1 MTRVVLAAA
10 YRTPIGVFGGAFKDV
25 PAYDLGA
32 TLIEHIIKETGL
44 NPSEIDEVIIG
55 NVLQAGQGQ
64 NPARIAGLPETVPA
78 FTVNKVC
85 GSGLKSI
92 QLAYQSIVTGENDIV
107 LAGGMENMSQ
117 SPMLVNNSRF
127 GFKMG
132 HQSMVDSMVYD
143 GLTDVFNQYHMGIT
157 AENLVEQYGISRE
170 EQDTFAVNSQH
181 KAVRA
186 QQNGEFDSEIV
197 PVSIPQR
204 KGEPI
209 LVTKDEGVRENVSV
223 EKLSRL
229 RPAFKKD
236 GTVTAGNAS
245 GINDGAAMMLVMSE
259 DKAKELNIEPLAV
272 LDGFGSHGVD
282 PSIMGIAP
290 VGAVEKALKRSKKE
304 LSDIDVFELNEAFA
318 AQLLAVDREL
328 KLPPEKVNVKGGA
341 IALGH
346 PIGASGARVLVT
358 LLHQLND
365 EVETGLTSLVAVK
378 LSLQL
383 YQSINNKK
391 TGYHNSINYM
401 LA

>member
-44 NPSEIDEVIIG
+44 NPSEINEVIIG

-64 NPARIAGLPETVPA
+64 NPARIAAMKGGLPETVPA

-170 EQDTFAVNSQH
+170 EQDAFAVNSQQ

-186 QQNGEFDSEIV
+186 QQNGGFDSEIV

-209 LVTKDEGVRENVSV
+209 VVSKDEGVRGDASV

-259 DKAKELNIEPLAV
+259 DKAKELDIKPLAV

-318 AQLLAVDREL
+318 AQSLAVDREL

-365 EVETGLTSLVAVK
+365 EVETGLTSLCIGGGQAIAAVVSK
-378 LSLQL
+378 
-383 YQSINNKK
+383 YK
-391 TGYHNSINYM
+391 
-401 LA
+401 

>member
-10 YRTPIGVFGGAFKDV
+10 YRTPIGVFGGAFKGV

-64 NPARIAGLPETVPA
+64 NPARIAAMKGGLPETVPA

-170 EQDTFAVNSQH
+170 EQDTFAVNSQQ

-209 LVTKDEGVRENVSV
+209 VVTKDEGVRENVSV

-272 LDGFGSHGVD
+272 LDGFGTHGVD

-318 AQLLAVDREL
+318 AQSLAVDREL

-365 EVETGLTSLVAVK
+365 EVETGLTSLCIGGGQAIAAVVSK
-378 LSLQL
+378 
-383 YQSINNKK
+383 YK
-391 TGYHNSINYM
+391 
-401 LA
+401 

>member
-1 MTRVVLAAA
+1 MTKVVLAAA

-32 TLIEHIIKETGL
+32 TLIKHIIKQTNI
-44 NPSEIDEVIIG
+44 NPQDVDEVIIG

-64 NPARIAGLPETVPA
+64 NPARIAAMKGGLPETVPS

-92 QLAYQSIVTGENDIV
+92 QLAYQSIIAGDNDIV
-107 LAGGMENMSQ
+107 IAGGMENMSQ
-117 SPMLVNNSRF
+117 APMLVNQGRF

-132 HQSMVDSMVYD
+132 HQTMIDSMVYD

-157 AENLVEQYGISRE
+157 AENLVEQYDISRE
-170 EQDTFAVNSQH
+170 EQDQFAVESQR
-181 KAVRA
+181 KAVAA
-186 QQNGEFDSEIV
+186 QQAGAFDSEIV

-204 KGEPI
+204 KGDPI
-209 LVTKDEGVRENVSV
+209 VVTKDEGIRADASL

-236 GTVTAGNAS
+236 GSVTAGNSS

-259 DKAKELNIEPLAV
+259 EKAQELNIEPLAV
-272 LDGFGSHGVD
+272 IDGFSSHGVD

-290 VGAVEKALKRSKKE
+290 VGAIEKVLQRSNKAIA
-304 LSDIDVFELNEAFA
+304 DIDVFELNEAFA
-318 AQLLAVDREL
+318 SQSIAVDCEL
-328 KLPPEKVNVKGGA
+328 QLPKEKVNVKGGA

-365 EVETGLTSLVAVK
+365 DVETGLTSLCIGGGQAVAAIVSK
-378 LSLQL
+378 
-383 YQSINNKK
+383 Y
-391 TGYHNSINYM
+391 
-401 LA
+401 

>member
-64 NPARIAGLPETVPA
+64 NPARIAAMKGGLPETVPA

-107 LAGGMENMSQ
+107 LAGGMESMSQ
-117 SPMLVNNSRF
+117 SPMLVNNGRF

-170 EQDTFAVNSQH
+170 EQDTFAVNSQQ

-209 LVTKDEGVRENVSV
+209 VVTKDEGVRENVSV

-318 AQLLAVDREL
+318 AQSLAVDREL

-365 EVETGLTSLVAVK
+365 EVETGLTSLCIGGGQAIAAVVSK
-378 LSLQL
+378 
-383 YQSINNKK
+383 YK
-391 TGYHNSINYM
+391 
-401 LA
+401 

>member
-44 NPSEIDEVIIG
+44 NPSEINEVIIG

-64 NPARIAGLPETVPA
+64 NPARIAAMKGGLPETVPA

-170 EQDTFAVNSQH
+170 EQDTFAVNSQQ

-209 LVTKDEGVRENVSV
+209 VVTKDEGVRENVSV

-245 GINDGAAMMLVMSE
+245 GINDAAAMMLVMSE

-318 AQLLAVDREL
+318 AQSLAVDREL

-365 EVETGLTSLVAVK
+365 EVETGLTSLCIGGGQAIAAVVSK
-378 LSLQL
+378 
-383 YQSINNKK
+383 YK
-391 TGYHNSINYM
+391 
-401 LA
+401 

>member
-44 NPSEIDEVIIG
+44 DPSEIDEVIIG

-64 NPARIAGLPETVPA
+64 NPARIAAMKGGLPETVPA

-170 EQDTFAVNSQH
+170 EQDTFAVNSQQ

-318 AQLLAVDREL
+318 AQSLAVDREL

-365 EVETGLTSLVAVK
+365 EVETGLTSLCIGGGQAIAAVVSK
-378 LSLQL
+378 
-383 YQSINNKK
+383 YK
-391 TGYHNSINYM
+391 
-401 LA
+401 

>member
-10 YRTPIGVFGGAFKDV
+10 YRTPVGVFGGAFKDV

-64 NPARIAGLPETVPA
+64 NPARIAAMKGGLPETVPA

-209 LVTKDEGVRENVSV
+209 VVTKDEGVRENVSV

-272 LDGFGSHGVD
+272 LDGFGTHGVD

-318 AQLLAVDREL
+318 AQSLAVDREL

-365 EVETGLTSLVAVK
+365 EVETGLTSLCIGGGQAIAAVVSK
-378 LSLQL
+378 
-383 YQSINNKK
+383 YK
-391 TGYHNSINYM
+391 
-401 LA
+401 

>member
-44 NPSEIDEVIIG
+44 NPSEINEVIIG

-64 NPARIAGLPETVPA
+64 NPARIAAMKGGLPETVPA

-170 EQDTFAVNSQH
+170 EQDTFAVNSQQ

-209 LVTKDEGVRENVSV
+209 VVTKDEGVRENVSV

-245 GINDGAAMMLVMSE
+245 GINDGAAMILVMSE

-318 AQLLAVDREL
+318 AQSLAVDREL
-328 KLPPEKVNVKGGA
+328 KLPPEKVSVKGGA

-365 EVETGLTSLVAVK
+365 EVETGLTSLCIGGGQAIAAVVSK
-378 LSLQL
+378 
-383 YQSINNKK
+383 YK
-391 TGYHNSINYM
+391 
-401 LA
+401 

>member
-44 NPSEIDEVIIG
+44 NPSEINEVIIG

-64 NPARIAGLPETVPA
+64 NPARIAAMKGGLPETVPA

-170 EQDTFAVNSQH
+170 EQDTFAVNSQQ

-209 LVTKDEGVRENVSV
+209 VVTKDEGVRENVSV

-245 GINDGAAMMLVMSE
+245 GINDGAAMILVMSE

-290 VGAVEKALKRSKKE
+290 VGAVEKALKHSKKE

-318 AQLLAVDREL
+318 AQSLAVDREL

-365 EVETGLTSLVAVK
+365 EVETGLTSLCIGGGQAIAAVVSK
-378 LSLQL
+378 
-383 YQSINNKK
+383 YK
-391 TGYHNSINYM
+391 
-401 LA
+401 

>member
-10 YRTPIGVFGGAFKDV
+10 YRTPIGVFGGAFKDL

-64 NPARIAGLPETVPA
+64 NPARIAAMKGGLPETVPA

-170 EQDTFAVNSQH
+170 EQDTFAVNSQQ

-209 LVTKDEGVRENVSV
+209 VVTKDEGVRENVSV

-272 LDGFGSHGVD
+272 LDGFGTHGVD

-318 AQLLAVDREL
+318 AQSLAVDREL

-365 EVETGLTSLVAVK
+365 EVETGLTSLCIGGGQAIAAVVSK
-378 LSLQL
+378 
-383 YQSINNKK
+383 YK
-391 TGYHNSINYM
+391 
-401 LA
+401 

>member
-64 NPARIAGLPETVPA
+64 NPARIAAMKGGLPETVPA

-170 EQDTFAVNSQH
+170 EQDTFAVNSQQ

-209 LVTKDEGVRENVSV
+209 VVTKDEGVRENVSV

-272 LDGFGSHGVD
+272 LDGFGTHGVD

-318 AQLLAVDREL
+318 AQSLAVDREL

-358 LLHQLND
+358 LLYQLND
-365 EVETGLTSLVAVK
+365 EVETGLTSLCIGGGQAIAAVVSK
-378 LSLQL
+378 
-383 YQSINNKK
+383 YK
-391 TGYHNSINYM
+391 
-401 LA
+401 

>member
-64 NPARIAGLPETVPA
+64 NPARIAAMKGGLPETVPA

-157 AENLVEQYGISRE
+157 VENLVEQYGISRE

-365 EVETGLTSLVAVK
+365 EVETGLTSLCIGGGQAIAAVVSK
-378 LSLQL
+378 
-383 YQSINNKK
+383 YK
-391 TGYHNSINYM
+391 
-401 LA
+401 

>member
-10 YRTPIGVFGGAFKDV
+10 YRTPIGVFGDAFKDV

-44 NPSEIDEVIIG
+44 NPSEINEVIIG

-64 NPARIAGLPETVPA
+64 NPARIAAMKGGLPETVPA

-170 EQDTFAVNSQH
+170 EQDTFAVNSQQ

-186 QQNGEFDSEIV
+186 QQNGGFDSEIV

-209 LVTKDEGVRENVSV
+209 VVSKDEGVRGDASV

-318 AQLLAVDREL
+318 AQSLAVDREL

-365 EVETGLTSLVAVK
+365 EVETGLTSLCIGGGQAIAAVVSK
-378 LSLQL
+378 
-383 YQSINNKK
+383 YK
-391 TGYHNSINYM
+391 
-401 LA
+401 

>member
-64 NPARIAGLPETVPA
+64 NPARIAAMKGGLPETVPA

-170 EQDTFAVNSQH
+170 EQDTFAVNSQQ

-282 PSIMGIAP
+282 PSVMGIAP

-318 AQLLAVDREL
+318 AQSLAVDREL

-365 EVETGLTSLVAVK
+365 EVETGLTSLCIGGGQAIAAVVSK
-378 LSLQL
+378 
-383 YQSINNKK
+383 YK
-391 TGYHNSINYM
+391 
-401 LA
+401 

>member
-64 NPARIAGLPETVPA
+64 NPARIAAMKGGLPETVPA

-117 SPMLVNNSRF
+117 SSMLVNNSRF

-170 EQDTFAVNSQH
+170 EQDTFAVNSQQ

-209 LVTKDEGVRENVSV
+209 VVTKDEGVRENVSV

-272 LDGFGSHGVD
+272 LDGFGTHGVD

-318 AQLLAVDREL
+318 AQSLAVDREL

-365 EVETGLTSLVAVK
+365 EVETGLTSLCIGGGQAIAAVVSK
-378 LSLQL
+378 
-383 YQSINNKK
+383 YK
-391 TGYHNSINYM
+391 
-401 LA
+401 

>member
-64 NPARIAGLPETVPA
+64 NPARIAAMKGGLPETVPA

-117 SPMLVNNSRF
+117 SPMLVNNSRV

-170 EQDTFAVNSQH
+170 EQDTFAVNSQQ

-209 LVTKDEGVRENVSV
+209 VVTKDEGVRENVSV

-272 LDGFGSHGVD
+272 LDGFGTHGVD

-318 AQLLAVDREL
+318 AQSLAVDREL

-365 EVETGLTSLVAVK
+365 EVETGLTSLCIGGGQAIAAVVSK
-378 LSLQL
+378 
-383 YQSINNKK
+383 YK
-391 TGYHNSINYM
+391 
-401 LA
+401 

>member
-44 NPSEIDEVIIG
+44 NPSEINEVIIG

-64 NPARIAGLPETVPA
+64 NPARIAAMKGGLPETVPA

-170 EQDTFAVNSQH
+170 EQDTFAVNSQK
-181 KAVRA
+181 KAANA
-186 QQNGEFDSEIV
+186 QQNGGFDSEIV

-209 LVTKDEGVRENVSV
+209 VVSKDEGVRRDASV

-318 AQLLAVDREL
+318 AQSLAVDREL

-365 EVETGLTSLVAVK
+365 EVETGLTSLCIGGGQAIAAVVSK
-378 LSLQL
+378 
-383 YQSINNKK
+383 YK
-391 TGYHNSINYM
+391 
-401 LA
+401 

>member
-64 NPARIAGLPETVPA
+64 NPARIAAMKGGLPETVPA

-170 EQDTFAVNSQH
+170 EQDTFAVNSQQ

-209 LVTKDEGVRENVSV
+209 VVTKDEGVRENVSV

-245 GINDGAAMMLVMSE
+245 GINDGAAMMLVMSG

-318 AQLLAVDREL
+318 AQSLAVDREL

-365 EVETGLTSLVAVK
+365 EVETGLTSLCIGGGQAIAAVVSK
-378 LSLQL
+378 
-383 YQSINNKK
+383 YK
-391 TGYHNSINYM
+391 
-401 LA
+401 

>member
-64 NPARIAGLPETVPA
+64 NPARIAAMKGGLPETVPA

-170 EQDTFAVNSQH
+170 EQDTFAVNSQQ

-272 LDGFGSHGVD
+272 LDGFGSHGVN

-318 AQLLAVDREL
+318 AQSLAVDREL

-365 EVETGLTSLVAVK
+365 EVETGLTSLCIGGGQAIAAVVSK
-378 LSLQL
+378 
-383 YQSINNKK
+383 YK
-391 TGYHNSINYM
+391 
-401 LA
+401 

>member
-64 NPARIAGLPETVPA
+64 NPARIAAMKGGLPETVPA

-170 EQDTFAVNSQH
+170 EQDTFAVNSQQ

-209 LVTKDEGVRENVSV
+209 VVTKDEGVRENVSV

-259 DKAKELNIEPLAV
+259 DEAKELNIEPLAV

-318 AQLLAVDREL
+318 AQSLAVDREL

-365 EVETGLTSLVAVK
+365 EVETGLTSLCIGGGQAIAAVVSK
-378 LSLQL
+378 
-383 YQSINNKK
+383 YK
-391 TGYHNSINYM
+391 
-401 LA
+401 

>member
-44 NPSEIDEVIIG
+44 NPSEINEVIIG

-64 NPARIAGLPETVPA
+64 NPARIAAMKGGLPETVPA

-170 EQDTFAVNSQH
+170 EQDTFAVNSQQ

-209 LVTKDEGVRENVSV
+209 VVTKDEGVRENVSV

-318 AQLLAVDREL
+318 AQSLAVDREL

-365 EVETGLTSLVAVK
+365 EVETGLTSLCIGGGQAIAAVVSK
-378 LSLQL
+378 
-383 YQSINNKK
+383 YK
-391 TGYHNSINYM
+391 
-401 LA
+401 

>member
-44 NPSEIDEVIIG
+44 NPSEINEVIIG

-64 NPARIAGLPETVPA
+64 NPARIAAMKGGLPETVPA

-170 EQDTFAVNSQH
+170 EQDTFAVNSQQ

-209 LVTKDEGVRENVSV
+209 VVTKDEGVRENVSV

-290 VGAVEKALKRSKKE
+290 VGAVEKALKRSEKE

-318 AQLLAVDREL
+318 AQSLAVDREL

-365 EVETGLTSLVAVK
+365 EVETGLTSLCIGGGQAIAAVVSK
-378 LSLQL
+378 
-383 YQSINNKK
+383 YK
-391 TGYHNSINYM
+391 
-401 LA
+401 

>member
-44 NPSEIDEVIIG
+44 NPSEINEVIIG

-64 NPARIAGLPETVPA
+64 NPARIAAMKGGLPETVPA

-170 EQDTFAVNSQH
+170 EQDTFAVNSQQ

-209 LVTKDEGVRENVSV
+209 VVTKDEGVRENVSV

-245 GINDGAAMMLVMSE
+245 GINDGAAMILVMSE

-318 AQLLAVDREL
+318 AQSLAVDREL

-365 EVETGLTSLVAVK
+365 EVETGLTSLCIGGGQAFAAVVSK
-378 LSLQL
+378 
-383 YQSINNKK
+383 YK
-391 TGYHNSINYM
+391 
-401 LA
+401 

>member
-44 NPSEIDEVIIG
+44 NPSEINEVIIG

-64 NPARIAGLPETVPA
+64 NPARIAAMKGGLPETVPA

-170 EQDTFAVNSQH
+170 EQDTFAVNSQQ

-186 QQNGEFDSEIV
+186 QQNGGFDSEIV

-209 LVTKDEGVRENVSV
+209 VVSKDEGVRGDASV

-318 AQLLAVDREL
+318 AQSLVVDREL

-365 EVETGLTSLVAVK
+365 EVETGLTSLCIGGGQAIAAVVSK
-378 LSLQL
+378 
-383 YQSINNKK
+383 YK
-391 TGYHNSINYM
+391 
-401 LA
+401 

>member
-64 NPARIAGLPETVPA
+64 NPARIAAMKGGLPETVPA

-107 LAGGMENMSQ
+107 LAGGMENMSH

-170 EQDTFAVNSQH
+170 EQDTFAVNSQQ

-318 AQLLAVDREL
+318 AQSLAVDREL

-365 EVETGLTSLVAVK
+365 EVETGLTSLCIGGGQAIAAVVSK
-378 LSLQL
+378 
-383 YQSINNKK
+383 YK
-391 TGYHNSINYM
+391 
-401 LA
+401 

>member
-44 NPSEIDEVIIG
+44 NPSEINEVIIG

-64 NPARIAGLPETVPA
+64 NPARIAAMKGGLPETVPA

-92 QLAYQSIVTGENDIV
+92 QLAHQSIVTGENDIV

-170 EQDTFAVNSQH
+170 EQDTFAVNSQQ

-209 LVTKDEGVRENVSV
+209 VVTKDEGVRENVSV

-245 GINDGAAMMLVMSE
+245 GINDGAAMILVMSE

-318 AQLLAVDREL
+318 AQSLAVDREL

-365 EVETGLTSLVAVK
+365 EVETGLTSLCIGGGQAIAAVVSK
-378 LSLQL
+378 
-383 YQSINNKK
+383 YK
-391 TGYHNSINYM
+391 
-401 LA
+401 

>member
-64 NPARIAGLPETVPA
+64 NPARIAAMKGGLPETVPA

-197 PVSIPQR
+197 SVSIPQR

-209 LVTKDEGVRENVSV
+209 VVTKDEGVRENVSV

-272 LDGFGSHGVD
+272 LDGFGTHGVD

-318 AQLLAVDREL
+318 AQSLAVDREL

-365 EVETGLTSLVAVK
+365 EVETGLTSLCIGGGQAIAAVVSK
-378 LSLQL
+378 
-383 YQSINNKK
+383 YK
-391 TGYHNSINYM
+391 
-401 LA
+401 

>member
-10 YRTPIGVFGGAFKDV
+10 YRTPIGVFGGAFKDL

-64 NPARIAGLPETVPA
+64 NPARIAAMKGGLPETVPA

-170 EQDTFAVNSQH
+170 EQDTFAVNSQQ

-318 AQLLAVDREL
+318 AQSLAVDREL

-365 EVETGLTSLVAVK
+365 EVETGLTSLCIGGGQAIAAVVSK
-378 LSLQL
+378 
-383 YQSINNKK
+383 YK
-391 TGYHNSINYM
+391 
-401 LA
+401 

>member
-64 NPARIAGLPETVPA
+64 NPARIAAMKGGLPETVPA

-170 EQDTFAVNSQH
+170 EQDTFAVNSQQ

-209 LVTKDEGVRENVSV
+209 VVTKDEGVRENVSV

-272 LDGFGSHGVD
+272 LDGFGTHGVD

-318 AQLLAVDREL
+318 AQSLAVDREL

-365 EVETGLTSLVAVK
+365 EVETGLTSLCIGGGQAIAAVV
-378 LSLQL
+378 S
-383 YQSINNKK
+383 
-391 TGYHNSINYM
+391 
-401 LA
+401 

>member
-44 NPSEIDEVIIG
+44 NPSEINEVIIG

-64 NPARIAGLPETVPA
+64 NPARIAAMKGGLPETVPA

-170 EQDTFAVNSQH
+170 EQDTFAVNSQQ
-181 KAVRA
+181 KAVCA

-209 LVTKDEGVRENVSV
+209 VVTKDEGVRENVSV

-229 RPAFKKD
+229 RSAFKKD

-318 AQLLAVDREL
+318 AQSLAVDREL
-328 KLPPEKVNVKGGA
+328 KLPPEKVNAKGGA

-365 EVETGLTSLVAVK
+365 EVETGLTSLCIGGGQAIAAVVSK
-378 LSLQL
+378 
-383 YQSINNKK
+383 YK
-391 TGYHNSINYM
+391 
-401 LA
+401 

>member
-64 NPARIAGLPETVPA
+64 NPARIAAMKGGLPETVPA

-170 EQDTFAVNSQH
+170 EQDTFAVNSQQ

-197 PVSIPQR
+197 PVLIPQR

-209 LVTKDEGVRENVSV
+209 VVTKDEGVRENVSV

-318 AQLLAVDREL
+318 AQSLAVDREL

-365 EVETGLTSLVAVK
+365 EVETGLTSLCIGGGQAIAAVVSK
-378 LSLQL
+378 
-383 YQSINNKK
+383 YK
-391 TGYHNSINYM
+391 
-401 LA
+401 

>member
-64 NPARIAGLPETVPA
+64 NPARIAAMKGGLPETVPA

-170 EQDTFAVNSQH
+170 EQDTFAVNSQQ

-290 VGAVEKALKRSKKE
+290 VGGVEKALKRSKKE

-318 AQLLAVDREL
+318 AQSLAVDREL

-365 EVETGLTSLVAVK
+365 EVETGLTSLCIGGGQAIAAVVSK
-378 LSLQL
+378 
-383 YQSINNKK
+383 YK
-391 TGYHNSINYM
+391 
-401 LA
+401 

>member
-44 NPSEIDEVIIG
+44 NPSEINEVIIG

-64 NPARIAGLPETVPA
+64 NPARIAAMKGGLPETVPA

-170 EQDTFAVNSQH
+170 EQDTFAVNSQQ

-186 QQNGEFDSEIV
+186 QQNGGFDSEIV

-209 LVTKDEGVRENVSV
+209 VVSKDEGVRGDASV

-290 VGAVEKALKRSKKE
+290 VGAVEKALKRSEKE

-318 AQLLAVDREL
+318 AQSLAVDREL

-365 EVETGLTSLVAVK
+365 EVETGLTSLCIGGGQAIAAVVSK
-378 LSLQL
+378 
-383 YQSINNKK
+383 YK
-391 TGYHNSINYM
+391 
-401 LA
+401 

>member
-64 NPARIAGLPETVPA
+64 NPARIAAMKGGLPETVPA

-209 LVTKDEGVRENVSV
+209 VVTKDEGVRENVSV

-229 RPAFKKD
+229 RPVFKKD

-272 LDGFGSHGVD
+272 LDGFGTHGVD

-318 AQLLAVDREL
+318 AQSLAVDREL

-365 EVETGLTSLVAVK
+365 EVETGLTSLCIGGGQAIAAVVSK
-378 LSLQL
+378 
-383 YQSINNKK
+383 YK
-391 TGYHNSINYM
+391 
-401 LA
+401 

>member
-44 NPSEIDEVIIG
+44 NPSEINEVIIG

-64 NPARIAGLPETVPA
+64 NPARIAAMKGGLPETVPA

-170 EQDTFAVNSQH
+170 EQDTFAVNSQQ

-209 LVTKDEGVRENVSV
+209 VVTKDEGVRENVSV

-304 LSDIDVFELNEAFA
+304 LSEIDIFELNEAFA
-318 AQLLAVDREL
+318 AQSLAVDREL

-365 EVETGLTSLVAVK
+365 EVETGLTSLCIGGGQAIAAVVSK
-378 LSLQL
+378 
-383 YQSINNKK
+383 YK
-391 TGYHNSINYM
+391 
-401 LA
+401 

>member
-64 NPARIAGLPETVPA
+64 NPARIAAMKGGLPETVPA

-170 EQDTFAVNSQH
+170 EQDTFAVNSQQ

-318 AQLLAVDREL
+318 AQSLAVDREL

-341 IALGH
+341 ITLGH

-365 EVETGLTSLVAVK
+365 EVETGLTSLCIGGGQAIAAVVSK
-378 LSLQL
+378 
-383 YQSINNKK
+383 YK
-391 TGYHNSINYM
+391 
-401 LA
+401 

>member
-10 YRTPIGVFGGAFKDV
+10 YRTPIVVFGGAFKDV

-64 NPARIAGLPETVPA
+64 NPARIAAMKGGLPETVPA

-365 EVETGLTSLVAVK
+365 EVETGLTSLCIGGGQAIAAVVSK
-378 LSLQL
+378 
-383 YQSINNKK
+383 YK
-391 TGYHNSINYM
+391 
-401 LA
+401 

>member
-64 NPARIAGLPETVPA
+64 NPARIAAMKGGLPETVPA

-170 EQDTFAVNSQH
+170 EQDTFAVNSQQ
-181 KAVRA
+181 KAVCA

-318 AQLLAVDREL
+318 AQSLAVDREL

-365 EVETGLTSLVAVK
+365 EVETGLTSLCIGGGQAIAAVVSK
-378 LSLQL
+378 
-383 YQSINNKK
+383 YK
-391 TGYHNSINYM
+391 
-401 LA
+401 

>member
-64 NPARIAGLPETVPA
+64 NPARIAAMKGGLPETVPA

-143 GLTDVFNQYHMGIT
+143 GLTDLFNQYHMGIT

-365 EVETGLTSLVAVK
+365 EVETGLTSLCIGGGQAIAAVVSK
-378 LSLQL
+378 
-383 YQSINNKK
+383 YK
-391 TGYHNSINYM
+391 
-401 LA
+401 

>member
-44 NPSEIDEVIIG
+44 NPSEINEVIIG

-64 NPARIAGLPETVPA
+64 NPARIAAMKGGLPETVPA

-170 EQDTFAVNSQH
+170 EQDTFAVNSQQ

-186 QQNGEFDSEIV
+186 QQNGGFDSEIV

-209 LVTKDEGVRENVSV
+209 VVSKDEGVRENVSV

-236 GTVTAGNAS
+236 GTVTAGNVS

-290 VGAVEKALKRSKKE
+290 VGAVEKALKRSEKE

-318 AQLLAVDREL
+318 AQSLAVDREL

-365 EVETGLTSLVAVK
+365 EVETGLTSLCIGGGQAIAAVVSK
-378 LSLQL
+378 
-383 YQSINNKK
+383 YK
-391 TGYHNSINYM
+391 
-401 LA
+401 